1 MFLLWIL
8 LLREI
13 KKNHFSRNQLFLLIF
28 IISGILFFSYNAF
41 SYDLFNYIFDS
52 KIFTFYFQNPYF
64 HKALDFPQDP
74 MLSFMHWTHRLYPY
88 GPTWLFLT
96 IPFSFFGFNIF
107 LLTFYLFKFI
117 AVSAFVLSAFLIE
130 KIARKI
136 GADELFAV
144 GVFAFNPLVISESL
158 VSAHNDIVMMAIA
171 LFSLLTFFERKKI
184 KSLVFLAL
192 SIGIKFATVFI
203 LPAYFIK
210 NFTKTNNTK
219 FFLILSLLMLV
230 ALLLATWRTTFQPW
244 YLLFVLPFS
253 AFISEKKYILIPT
266 ITMSIA
272 SIFYYLPFIY
282 IGNWDPP
289 IPTYLNT
296 LMISSI
302 VISLTLIFVL
312 KLISKSKY

>member
-1 MFLLWIL
+1 MQKFLIIGWISTAFLFLAYSFTQVDLSLTLSQLSIWQVIQRSFQQIGYFNRPLSTLIFFVIATLMFALYSYTLIQV
-8 LLREI
+8 R
-13 KKNHFSRNQLFLLIF
+13 KKNISRRTIFAIIFS
-28 IISGILFFSYNAF
+28 ISGVLFFSYNAF

-144 GVFAFNPLVISESL
+144 GV
-158 VSAHNDIVMMAIA
+158 
-171 LFSLLTFFERKKI
+171 
-184 KSLVFLAL
+184 
-192 SIGIKFATVFI
+192 
-203 LPAYFIK
+203 
-210 NFTKTNNTK
+210 
-219 FFLILSLLMLV
+219 
-230 ALLLATWRTTFQPW
+230 
-244 YLLFVLPFS
+244 
-253 AFISEKKYILIPT
+253 
-266 ITMSIA
+266 
-272 SIFYYLPFIY
+272 
-282 IGNWDPP
+282 
-289 IPTYLNT
+289 
-296 LMISSI
+296 
-302 VISLTLIFVL
+302 
-312 KLISKSKY
+312 